1 MYLGLTGHFCFKIKT
16 DAKDMIINC
25 NKIKSSWYQ
34 LLFGSKLTTEN
45 SKKVLPSNQY
55 SQASANSYV
64 KYVIRLRL
72 RCHLQGIK
80 KWIKTNPKLNNLSK
94 LLLLRISFEFLV
106 LIWIALMFFFSLN
119 QRSMLITLRSWKMR
133 G

>member
-16 DAKDMIINC
+16 DTKDMIINC

-34 LLFGSKLTTEN
+34 LFFGSKLTTEN
-45 SKKVLPSNQY
+45 SKNVLPSNQY

-64 KYVIRLRL
+64 KYVIRLWL

-80 KWIKTNPKLNNLSK
+80 KWIKTNPKLNNLPK
-94 LLLLRISFEFLV
+94 LLLLRFSFEFLV